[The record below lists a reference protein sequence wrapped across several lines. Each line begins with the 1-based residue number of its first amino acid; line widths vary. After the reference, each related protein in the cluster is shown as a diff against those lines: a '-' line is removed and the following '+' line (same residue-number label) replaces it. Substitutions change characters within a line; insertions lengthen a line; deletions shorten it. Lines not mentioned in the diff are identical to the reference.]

1 MVATITQRFRRIL
14 ACLLTLA
21 LVAPVAGLVGA
32 EEDGQT
38 SDLEDLGILEVIVN
52 EDGTVE
58 VTITQEAFAALALE
72 LSNQTLPPVISIDMF
87 IGLGDD
93 GNMFLD
99 DVVVVLGD
107 EYPDVVT
114 INIAIGQNLINAV
127 LNGDITLDE
136 LVSMSLGLATDADG
150 CLTGIVILGGSS
162 HCITEADESDEEDED
177 ESDGYC
183 YDEMEQTVWW
193 EWDENSVESD
203 CDGPGLVWISGVS
216 EDEHDDESDENEE
229 PWDEHPWEDE
239 HNETDDEE
247 PCDEHPWEDDD
258 DTSDDED
265 DWSEFDEAWQELMG
279 HYDERLSDIEQ
290 RERDAFDVLSEECNE
305 AWAELFEAF
314 NEPYDELMEQREES
328 LEELEEIYHS
338 DLETSNAVYHHE
350 YDELLELLDNT
361 TTEEEY
367 EAVVQQMVDLLLQET
382 SSIESL
388 NDYYQLWEE
397 QIHDESEA
405 AMDELYD
412 QLDAGAAALEE
423 ECHEAREQLEEQFS
437 EEYDELDAWFE
448 EQMLLL
454 EQRMMELGSDDDSEW
469 SDDGSDEHGP
479 QPVEEEPSEDSDSST
494 TRMEGGGFGI
504 GKTVPGFTSVLTIVS
519 MLGALMVV
527 GGRRRLV

>member
-87 IGLGDD
+87 IGLASD

-107 EYPDVVT
+107 DYPDVVT
-114 INIAIGQNLINAV
+114 INIAIAPNLINAV

-136 LVSMSLGLATDADG
+136 LVAMSLGLATDADG
-150 CLTGIVILGGSS
+150 CLTGIVVLDGGSQ
-162 HCITEADESDEEDED
+162 CITEADESDEEDE
-177 ESDGYC
+177 
-183 YDEMEQTVWW
+183 YDEDDYYNGTDNDEHPW
-193 EWDENSVESD
+193 EDENNET
-203 CDGPGLVWISGVS
+203 
-216 EDEHDDESDENEE
+216 HDENEE
-229 PWDEHPWEDE
+229 PWDEHPWEDD
-239 HNETDDEE
+239 NDETDDEE
-247 PCDEHPWEDDD
+247 PCDEHPWEDED

-265 DWSEFDEAWQELMG
+265 GWSEFDEAWQELMEE
-279 HYDERLSDIEQ
+279 YDERLSDIEQ

-305 AWAELFEAF
+305 AWGGLFEAF
-314 NEPYDELMEQREES
+314 NEPYDELMQQREES
-328 LEELEEIYHS
+328 LEELEENYHS
-338 DLETSNAVYHHE
+338 DLETSHAVYQHE

-361 TTEEEY
+361 TTEEEH

-382 SSIESL
+382 SSMESL

-448 EQMLLL
+448 EQMMLL

>member
-58 VTITQEAFAALALE
+58 VTITQEAFGALALE

-87 IGLGDD
+87 IGLDDD

-114 INIAIGQNLINAV
+114 INITIGQNLINAV
-127 LNGDITLDE
+127 LDGDITLNE
-136 LVSMSLGLATDADG
+136 LVAMSLELATDVG
-150 CLTGIVILGGSS
+150 V
-162 HCITEADESDEEDED
+162 ADEESDDEAPEEEPVDEDPVD

-183 YDEMEQTVWW
+183 YDEVEQTVWW

-203 CDGPGLVWISGVS
+203 CDGPGLVWISWGS
-216 EDEHDDESDENEE
+216 EDELDDENNETHDEDEE

-239 HNETDDEE
+239 NNETDDEE

-258 DTSDDED
+258 NTSDDEGN
-265 DWSEFDEAWQELMG
+265 WSEFDEAWQELMEE
-279 HYDERLSDIEQ
+279 YDERLSDIEQ
-290 RERDAFDVLSEECNE
+290 RERDAFEVISEECNE
-305 AWAELFEAF
+305 AWGELFEAF
-314 NEPYDELMEQREES
+314 NEQYDELMEQREES
-328 LEELEEIYHS
+328 LDELEENYQS
-338 DLETSNAVYHHE
+338 DLETSNAVYQHE

-397 QIHDESEA
+397 QIHDEGEA

-412 QLDAGAAALEE
+412 QLDPDTAALEE

-479 QPVEEEPSEDSDSST
+479 QPVDGEASEDGDNST
-494 TRMEGGGFGI
+494 TRMEGGGIGI
-504 GKTVPGFTSVLTIVS
+504 GDTVPGFTSVLTIVS
-519 MLGALMVV
+519 MLGALLVV

>member
-150 CLTGIVILGGSS
+150 CLTGIVILEGGSN
-162 HCITEADESDEEDED
+162 CITAVDESDEEDE
-177 ESDGYC
+177 
-183 YDEMEQTVWW
+183 YDEDDYYNATDN
-193 EWDENSVESD
+193 DEH
-203 CDGPGLVWISGVS
+203 PW
-216 EDEHDDESDENEE
+216 EDEHNETHDEDEE

-265 DWSEFDEAWQELMG
+265 DWSEFDEAWQELMEE
-279 HYDERLSDIEQ
+279 YDERLSDIEQ

-305 AWAELFEAF
+305 AWGELFEAF
-314 NEPYDELMEQREES
+314 NEQHDELMEQREES

-338 DLETSNAVYHHE
+338 DLETSNAVYQHE

-397 QIHDESEA
+397 QIHGESEV
-405 AMDELYD
+405 AMDELHD

-479 QPVEEEPSEDSDSST
+479 QPVDDEASEDGDNST

-504 GKTVPGFTSVLTIVS
+504 GDTVPGFTSVLTIVS
-519 MLGALMVV
+519 MLGALLVV